1 MSNLML
7 CLICLI
13 GLLFARRNRNCL
25 APLLGFVSTILLSA
39 IGILGP
45 SIWDWSRKFASPGLL
60 PSHFLDDSQ
69 TNLFQWVFVYASFGS
84 LLGGLVTLN
93 LVNSELLYSLK
104 RESLQL
110 RLSTVKDAPIVPLVG
125 SLTIF
130 LLWIGL
136 GNSIFR
142 TTSYLEVSGSVTILR
157 ATSAILPAIL
167 TLLAFSCSN
176 SKYRILNRII
186 LTTIFLVMLGKGSRI
201 VVFIPLIF
209 LVINFSNIR
218 GFTRRFFSVITLFF
232 ISQFL
237 MAITFEARIG
247 ATGIANLPAMVS
259 RAGNGLSGLQHNVES
274 MGRMLASLTSWVPT
288 LVASVDTISLKV
300 VLQNLNP
307 LIGSGTEALA
317 YSSEGIE
324 RLFPYSWV
332 PLSSLGQLYGLV
344 GPIGIILVLAFVT
357 LIAAFSLI
365 ELRTERNESIFMILA
380 VGTFVFQFPLL
391 FQYSTRIWFRV
402 IWLLLLLTCAH
413 LSIAILGKPKSE
425 RRTS

>member
-1 MSNLML
+1 MSNLTL
-7 CLICLI
+7 CLICII
-13 GLLFARRNRNCL
+13 GLFLARGNRNSL

-45 SIWDWSRKFASPGLL
+45 LIWDWSRYFASPGLL

-69 TNLFQWVFVYASFGS
+69 TDLFHWIFVYASLGC
-84 LLGGLVTLN
+84 LLGGLVILT
-93 LVNSELLYSLK
+93 LVNSNLLFSLK

-110 RLSTVKDAPIVPLVG
+110 RFSSVKDASVVPLLG

-142 TTSYLEVSGSVTILR
+142 TVSYLEVSGSVTILR
-157 ATSAILPAIL
+157 AISAILPAIL
-167 TLLAFSCSN
+167 TLLVFSCSD
-176 SKYRILNRII
+176 SKYEILNRII
-186 LTTIFLVMLGKGSRI
+186 LTAIFLIILGKGSRI

-209 LVINFSNIR
+209 LVVNFSNIR
-218 GFTRRFFSVITLFF
+218 GLTRRIISVIALFF

-237 MAITFEARIG
+237 IAITFEARIG
-247 ATGIANLPAMVS
+247 STGIANLPAMIS
-259 RAGNGLSGLQHNVES
+259 RASSGLSGWQHNVES

-288 LVASVDTISLKV
+288 LVASVDTISLRV

-317 YSSEGIE
+317 YSNEGIE

-344 GPIGIILVLAFVT
+344 GPIGLVLILTFVT
-357 LIAAFSLI
+357 LIAAFGLI
-365 ELRTERNESIFMILA
+365 ENRTGRGESIFMILA
-380 VGTFVFQFPLL
+380 IGTFVFQFPLL

-413 LSIAILGKPKSE
+413 LSVSILGKPKPE
-425 RRTS
+425 RRSI